1 MSLVNQAENIP
12 MRLLRICRLKIFQN
26 VVCVL
31 GVWTLAGQSRKQVL
45 ESRVGPMSQDS
56 VTHRA
61 ELRIRSNDLTPH
73 AFAGPAQQPAA
84 ALPAVCIGRTGRAP
98 ISFLGSGHRYRLG
111 NGIG

>member
-45 ESRVGPMSQDS
+45 DLRNLRHDKWKIVPLIL
-56 VTHRA
+56 A
-61 ELRIRSNDLTPH
+61 EL
-73 AFAGPAQQPAA
+73 AQQPV
-84 ALPAVCIGRTGRAP
+84 LCH
-98 ISFLGSGHRYRLG
+98 FLSHTCQYGTV
-111 NGIG
+111 I